1 MSKLDK
7 MRRKYENEKSAKAV
21 VETTAFK
28 ETMREYQVRATANAI
43 ARLAF
48 ITCEFL
54 ENTHGYKK
62 AGLQKFL
69 KYLLDCI
76 KYTET
81 DDDFFIT
88 QDKYYK
94 EVHNLNVLAELGLGL
109 EVKE

>member
-1 MSKLDK
+1 MSRLDRK
-7 MRRKYENEKSAKAV
+7 RRKYENEKSAKAL
-21 VETTAFK
+21 VETMAFK
-28 ETMREYQVRATANAI
+28 ESIREFQVKATTNAI
-43 ARLAF
+43 GRLAF
-48 ITCEFL
+48 IACEFL

-76 KYTET
+76 KYTEF
-81 DDDFFIT
+81 DDEFFLT

-94 EVHNLNVLAELGLGL
+94 ETYGLDVLAELGLRL